1 LKKVSPWTHFKNF
14 CTTLPDAV
22 VFFDYP
28 SPVWGKLKRKT
39 RRCSMKERR
48 QRKKDQVQPLY
59 TTYAL
64 SDVAEVDPVTGAAT
78 PTELGVKEAKDWVDH
93 NHK

>member
-1 LKKVSPWTHFKNF
+1 
-14 CTTLPDAV
+14 
-22 VFFDYP
+22 
-28 SPVWGKLKRKT
+28 
-39 RRCSMKERR
+39 MKERR

>member
-1 LKKVSPWTHFKNF
+1 MKH
-14 CTTLPDAV
+14 
-22 VFFDYP
+22 
-28 SPVWGKLKRKT
+28 
-39 RRCSMKERR
+39 RRPRA
-48 QRKKDQVQPLY
+48 KKDRVQSLY

-64 SDVAEVDPVTGAAT
+64 SNVAETDPVTGYAS